1 MKEQHQKSV
10 GSNPLASPANP
21 TSRHEA
27 NPPAASRDA
36 INQLIK
42 ATKED
47 GGALL
52 KNGQVLRGSV
62 EPIDDA
68 ELEHY
73 PGGTPLPDELAWRK
87 MLCRWAR
94 RMLKLSCD
102 EHPLC
107 LQALATLA
115 DFCDGRAGYRNLA
128 VARARLRGRAEAAW
142 GVGLGHG
149 CVNAAAT
156 LGCFHACDP
165 DLIEAIR
172 ETKSFIRLTLKF
184 KRDRNQSE
192 KRA

>member
-1 MKEQHQKSV
+1 MKEQNQKPS
-10 GSNPLASPANP
+10 L
-21 TSRHEA
+21 
-27 NPPAASRDA
+27 DA
-36 INQLIK
+36 INQLIN

-52 KNGQVLRGSV
+52 KNGKVLRGSF

-68 ELEHY
+68 GLESY
-73 PGGTPLPDELAWRK
+73 PVGKPLPHELASRK

-94 RMLKLSCD
+94 RMLKISCD

-115 DFCDGRAGYRNLA
+115 DFCDGRAGYRDLA
-128 VARARLRGRAEAAW
+128 IARARLWGRAGAAW

-149 CVNAAAT
+149 CANAAAT
-156 LGCFHACDP
+156 LACFHACDP

-172 ETKSFIRLTLKF
+172 ETKSFVRLTVKF
-184 KRDRNQSE
+184 KRDRHQS
-192 KRA
+192 KQRP